1 MLQVL
6 TIVSGIVAVFFGLF
20 AVLATLLAR
29 TGTDKESSEDAESM
43 SDLREYAGVL
53 GKVARYAAFAFAMG
67 FVILL
72 VFVAS

>member
-29 TGTDKESSEDAESM
+29 TGTEEESSEDAESL
-43 SDLREYAGVL
+43 SDLREYALVL
-53 GKVARYAAFAFAMG
+53 GNVARYATFAFAMG

>member
-29 TGTDKESSEDAESM
+29 TGTDKESSEDAESL
-43 SDLREYAGVL
+43 SDLREYARVL
-53 GKVARYAAFAFAMG
+53 GNVARYATFAFAMG